1 MTEQP
6 TDQLSASNEPNESN
20 EPAQSPKSSSRRDF
34 LKTTSL
40 AAAGFFIVPRHV
52 LGRGFV
58 APSDKLVVAGVGV
71 GGKGEGDI
79 ANFYAS
85 GFAEIAYLCDVDDRR
100 SANSRNKFPKA
111 KYYKDWR
118 ELLDKESKHFDA
130 VSVSTPDHN
139 HAIIAISAMQLG
151 KHVYVQKPMAHDI
164 YEARQMT
171 AAAKKYNVVTQM
183 GNQGSSGDGVRQ
195 LREWY
200 NAGVIGDVHTVHCWT
215 DRPVW
220 PQGIAWPAPDTKIPA
235 ELDWDL
241 WLGTAPQKAYVD
253 NLVPFNWRGWWD
265 YGTGALGDMG
275 CHLIEAP
282 FRVLGLGSPIEAEC
296 SVGST
301 YVGEFQR
308 GYFPDGPPPSSH
320 ISLRFKGKPGK
331 PDIKFNWMDGGIQPT
346 RPDELGPNEMMGD
359 GGNGVI
365 FEGTKGKMMCSTY
378 GRDPKLLPTSQMS
391 KIHVPQTLPRVK
403 GGEDGHYAQWVIA
416 AKAGTGSPEAAN
428 LSSPFELA
436 GPLTE
441 IVLMGNLA
449 IRSFDLRKPK
459 AGGGRGFDFP
469 GRYISLL
476 WDGPNMK
483 ITNFDDANQFVQR
496 TYREGWHVLGA

>member
-320 ISLRFKGKPGK
+320 ISLRFRGKPGK

-365 FEGTKGKMMCSTY
+365 FEGTKG
-378 GRDPKLLPTSQMS
+378 D
-391 KIHVPQTLPRVK
+391 
-403 GGEDGHYAQWVIA
+403 
-416 AKAGTGSPEAAN
+416 
-428 LSSPFELA
+428 
-436 GPLTE
+436 
-441 IVLMGNLA
+441 
-449 IRSFDLRKPK
+449 RK
-459 AGGGRGFDFP
+459 
-469 GRYISLL
+469 S
-476 WDGPNMK
+476 
-483 ITNFDDANQFVQR
+483 V
-496 TYREGWHVLGA
+496 V